1 MEKSSLDL
9 TKRDTKT
16 CSIGLG
22 RQFASVYWDVTIFN
36 TTQALRLDANI
47 VATARNARMDVGES
61 ISLSWPPG
69 AQSYTLKVT
78 NLDNAPVLAYNLPDV
93 KGDGRGFEM
102 GATKVRL
109 QFEVVAAEAGE
120 GVGRKWTTDEGEGG
134 CGASSVVFSGGRE
147 GWTCEFACP

>member
-1 MEKSSLDL
+1 MHFSTFLGLSVGAFFCISSSMCIALEMEKSSLDL

-102 GATKVRL
+102 GATK
-109 QFEVVAAEAGE
+109 
-120 GVGRKWTTDEGEGG
+120 
-134 CGASSVVFSGGRE
+134 S
-147 GWTCEFACP
+147 